1 MGAYILR
8 RLLQTIPVLW
18 ILSIVVFTVFRLLP
32 GDAALLE
39 VGLGGTREEVQV
51 ARQRLGLDK
60 PIYVQY
66 GEWLGKVMRGD
77 FGLSLGKTQPVLEVV
92 AKAFIPTLELAVVS
106 LLLSLL
112 ISVPLGVLSATR
124 RNSWV
129 DYLVRFL
136 TLIGFSIP
144 GFWLAL
150 LLIMVFS
157 VGLGVLPVA
166 GYQPLWEDP
175 VSNLQH
181 IALPAAAL
189 TVQLA
194 AVQTRYLRAGV
205 LDVLNH
211 DYVRTARSKGLS
223 EDAVMYGHV
232 LRNALLN
239 FVTVAGLQLAGLL
252 AGSVLIEQIFS
263 WPGLGWLA
271 LQAIQTREYDM
282 VQAVTLV
289 IAVCFVFL
297 NLAVDILYAVLSPT
311 IRYGK

>member
-8 RLLQTIPVLW
+8 RLLQTLPVLW
-18 ILSIVVFTVFRLLP
+18 VLSLLVFVVFRLLP
-32 GDAALLE
+32 GDSALLE
-39 VGLGGTREEVQV
+39 VGMLGTREEVEL

-66 GEWLGKVMRGD
+66 VEWLGKAVRGD
-77 FGLSLGKTQPVLEVV
+77 FGLSTGERQGVMEVV
-92 AKAFIPTLELAVVS
+92 AKAFIPTLELAVVA
-106 LLLSLL
+106 LLLSLV

-124 RNSWV
+124 RNSWL
-129 DYLVRFL
+129 DYAVRTL
-136 TLIGFSIP
+136 TVIGFSIP

-150 LLIMVFS
+150 LLILVFS
-157 VGLGVLPVA
+157 VKLNLLPVA
-166 GYQPLWEDP
+166 GYKPLWVDP
-175 VSNLQH
+175 ASNLKH
-181 IALPAAAL
+181 IALPAVAL

-223 EDAVMYGHV
+223 ESAVMFGHV

-271 LQAIQTREYDM
+271 LQAIDTREYDM
-282 VQAVTLV
+282 VQAVT
-289 IAVCFVFL
+289 ITIGVCFVLL
-297 NLAVDILYAVLSPT
+297 NLAVDLLYAALSPT
-311 IRYGK
+311 IRYGE